1 MSLWGHPRSGCRWSR
16 EEPQGLRSGRQVQMC
31 FKKERRINHVNAGR
45 SSNAKLKKLT
55 TRPFSSMQIIAALTQ
70 VLLSGVE
77 KKKTDY
83 KRVKDRREYIYLRKF
98 AWGKELGSSWR
109 WYQSQKYLLRSKKYR
124 MGLHIGGNS
133 PVEKKMLTLQE
144 RGREKCLLSIIE

>member
-1 MSLWGHPRSGCRWSR
+1 
-16 EEPQGLRSGRQVQMC
+16 MC

-83 KRVKDRREYIYLRKF
+83 KNKTFLE
-98 AWGKELGSSWR
+98 
-109 WYQSQKYLLRSKKYR
+109 
-124 MGLHIGGNS
+124 
-133 PVEKKMLTLQE
+133 
-144 RGREKCLLSIIE
+144 